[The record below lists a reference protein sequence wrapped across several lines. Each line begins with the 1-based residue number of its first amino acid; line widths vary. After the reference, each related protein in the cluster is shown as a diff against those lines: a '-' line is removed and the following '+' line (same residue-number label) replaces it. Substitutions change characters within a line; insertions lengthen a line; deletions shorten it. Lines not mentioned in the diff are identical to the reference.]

1 MKKAAACLA
10 AIMTLLSLTA
20 CSDTRKDGNLFDEN
34 KSAAVTQTTENNGN
48 NSTKQIDESS
58 TEKNG
63 NIIYKNNNV
72 VVTKFEPLVSP
83 NIVCNLWDMP
93 TESAMYSNCDIIA
106 DVTIKSL
113 EEVAISYTFMGT
125 ECTSYKTLADVSV
138 NTKYYSADE
147 NINQEFTVAIPNSS
161 YSFDESFPKIAIGE
175 RCILFISD
183 TEELDDSLELDKY
196 ADYYL
201 SSPADIININ
211 GDECQANN
219 IFASYSN
226 STVSASNETN
236 AELLEGEFLIE
247 NDEAVYFTNGN
258 EVAISTEQCV
268 MPFADFESTLIAKIN
283 ENTRSE

>member
-1 MKKAAACLA
+1 M
-10 AIMTLLSLTA
+10 SLTA
-20 CSDTRKDGNLFDEN
+20 CSDTGKDGNLFDEN
-34 KSAAVTQTTENNGN
+34 ESAAVTQNTENNEN
-48 NSTKQIDESS
+48 NSMKQIDESIL
-58 TEKNG
+58 EEND

-83 NIVCNLWDMP
+83 NIVCNLWDIP
-93 TESAMYSNCDIIA
+93 TETEMYNNCDIIA

-138 NTKYYSADE
+138 NINYYSADG

-161 YSFDESFPKIAIGE
+161 YSFDESFPEIAIGE

-211 GDECQANN
+211 GDRCQANN

-226 STVSASNETN
+226 SAVSATTETN
-236 AELLEGEFLIE
+236 TELLEGEFLIE
-247 NDEAVYFTNGN
+247 SAKAAYFTNDN
-258 EVAISTEQCV
+258 EVDISTEQCI
-268 MPFADFESTLIAKIN
+268 MPFDDFESTLIAKIN
-283 ENTRSE
+283 EKYKE